1 MSNGIVILN
10 YLNSVVTKDTV
21 DLLLK
26 QKNIENFLIVIVD
39 NGSNN
44 GSVELFENSFGYI
57 SQVVILSL
65 SDNLGYAKGNDVGI
79 RYLRQQNIDN
89 ILIMNSDISFSDNS
103 GLSSLFHSIP
113 TGVGVVGPN
122 IIGEN
127 GYPSNPIYLS
137 VDFKSTLIRFIY
149 NLVGDFFPK
158 KIKTKVKSKTDIT
171 FKSALLESK
180 FSRLN
185 DDFFLHG
192 AAFVLTSSYFE
203 VIPELYPKTFLYYEA
218 QILKILSTK
227 FHLKYYFNAS
237 VLMKH
242 LEDQSSAL
250 SYGNKANIKQKMVAK
265 SQFKA
270 LLLYFKL
277 HYPQKFIKKWKQDIE
292 NHTF

>member
-10 YLNSVVTKDTV
+10 YLNNAVTKDTV

-26 QKNIENFLIVIVD
+26 QSDIENFLIVIVD

-44 GSVELFENSFGYI
+44 GSIECFENSFGHI
-57 SQVVILSL
+57 DQVIILSL

-79 RYLRQQNIDN
+79 RYLRQQNVDN
-89 ILIMNSDISFSDNS
+89 ILILNSDISFSDNN
-103 GLSSLFHSIP
+103 GLSSLFHNIP
-113 TGVGVVGPN
+113 IGVGVIGPN
-122 IIGEN
+122 IIGKN
-127 GYPSNPIYLS
+127 GYPANPIYLP
-137 VDFKSTLIRFIY
+137 VGFKSTLTRFIY
-149 NLVGDFFPK
+149 NLVGDLIPK
-158 KIKTKVKSKTDIT
+158 KIKTKVKSKTNIT
-171 FKSALLESK
+171 LKSALLEPK
-180 FSRLN
+180 FSRHN

-218 QILKILSTK
+218 QILKIISKK

-250 SYGNKANIKQKMVAK
+250 SYGNKSNIKQKMVAK

-277 HYPQKFIKKWKQDIE
+277 LYPQKFIKKWKQDIE
-292 NHTF
+292 NNTF